1 MSYDKNVTP
10 QYHCIVNNVHSL
22 VAASIP
28 SVKRQASNLLNGS
41 RNVLDVVKVYDYES
55 GIQSMT
61 LRRINKKALDG
72 TITYGKWN

>member
-28 SVKRQASNLLNGS
+28 SVKRQASNLLSGS
-41 RNVLDVVKVYDYES
+41 RNFLDAIKIYDYENCELVA
-55 GIQSMT
+55 T
-61 LRRINKKALDG
+61 LRRINRKAPDG
-72 TITYGKWN
+72 TIKYGKWN